1 MRKIYWICQLLLWF
15 IIIIII
21 VITVQPD
28 TTRCQV
34 IVRDDVDIYLFFFKS
49 LEFRLWSP
57 FCLWTYTAHVYAR
70 RIASITGWFY
80 MFTKCPD
87 KLVIIALKTNFLVV
101 PNSIDRG
108 GQNNRAIYKREMV
121 VLIIFITQHC
131 NNVKM
136 YLWLHYGRYY
146 RYFWSPKDVHV
157 FFFNVNMVSF
167 SNRVHMLK

>member
-1 MRKIYWICQLLLWF
+1 
-15 IIIIII
+15 
-21 VITVQPD
+21 
-28 TTRCQV
+28 
-34 IVRDDVDIYLFFFKS
+34 
-49 LEFRLWSP
+49 
-57 FCLWTYTAHVYAR
+57 
-70 RIASITGWFY
+70 

-136 YLWLHYGRYY
+136 YL
-146 RYFWSPKDVHV
+146 
-157 FFFNVNMVSF
+157 
-167 SNRVHMLK
+167 